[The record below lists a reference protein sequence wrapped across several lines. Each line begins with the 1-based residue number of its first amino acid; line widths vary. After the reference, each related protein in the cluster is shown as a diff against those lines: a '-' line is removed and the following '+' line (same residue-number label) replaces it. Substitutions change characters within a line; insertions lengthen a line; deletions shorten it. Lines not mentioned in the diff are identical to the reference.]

1 MDNHGYCAIA
11 ERKICDYIDQGSRG
25 VVIHTAQLGLCD
37 YRRALQL
44 QYALHA
50 RCQQSGGNLNM
61 LLLTEHFP
69 VITLGYRRMPEHI
82 LLPPLELQKRG
93 IAVVETERGG
103 GATYHGPGQVVAYP
117 IFSSL
122 LRRIGVRKF
131 VAGLED
137 VLCRVSL
144 QCGVAATRREG
155 LPGAW
160 VGQRKLGAVGVAIR
174 RGVSLH
180 GCALNVNVD
189 LQPFSFISPCGLRDI
204 EVTSLQQEAGAAV
217 SVSQVTS
224 YLQAEVA
231 AVFTAVLKEMPNE
244 WCRLKRETSTRPL
257 DYY

>member
-1 MDNHGYCAIA
+1 M
-11 ERKICDYIDQGSRG
+11 
-25 VVIHTAQLGLCD
+25 VIYTARLGLCD
-37 YRRALQL
+37 YRHALQV
-44 QYALHA
+44 QYALHT
-50 RCQQSGGNLNM
+50 RCQQSGLNLNV

-69 VITLGYRRMPEHI
+69 VITLGYRRMIEHV
-82 LLPPLELQKRG
+82 LLSPIELQERG
-93 IAVVETERGG
+93 LAVVETERGG

-122 LRRIGVRKF
+122 LRRIGARKF

-144 QCGVAATRREG
+144 HCGVTATRRAG

-160 VGQRKLGAVGVAIR
+160 VGQKKLGAVGIAVR

-204 EVTSLQQEAGAAV
+204 EITSLQQETSTAV
-217 SVSQVTS
+217 SVSEVTS
-224 YLQAEVA
+224 WVQAEFA
-231 AVFTAVLKEMPNE
+231 AVFTAALEEMPNE
-244 WCRLKRETSTRPL
+244 WCRLERETSTRPL
-257 DYY
+257 DYHQPS